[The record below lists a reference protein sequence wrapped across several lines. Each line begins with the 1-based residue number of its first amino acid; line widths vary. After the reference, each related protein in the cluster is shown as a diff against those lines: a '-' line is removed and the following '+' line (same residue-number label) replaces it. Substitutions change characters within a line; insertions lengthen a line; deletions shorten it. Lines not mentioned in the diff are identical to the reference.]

1 MTKSWLSLEQQ
12 LPNGRVGVAHNN
24 WPFVVSNSRAI
35 SSRSRRLTSAEGKN
49 KTHDKYPAENNIP
62 FFIRMSLRGENTIVR
77 SAKITLAGGA
87 CFNLDLN

>member
-1 MTKSWLSLEQQ
+1 VQKE
-12 LPNGRVGVAHNN
+12 
-24 WPFVVSNSRAI
+24 
-35 SSRSRRLTSAEGKN
+35 KK